1 MKCVWQR
8 NLSLFALMF
17 SCGPHYSYHFCHWV
31 VSCRNIPMQLSLVFS
46 CVEVCKTELRVSKTN
61 TCCEIPGSDIVMWM
75 VAFWE
80 VVPCR
85 DTKIQRQLFLPTLW
99 DTESN
104 SSISDKSH
112 TLKFNA
118 CFPSFGPPLALR
130 SSWLE
135 GGDWP
140 SVTHPTLDL
149 AQRTTGLT
157 FLTKLSLPARSF
169 THNSVNLLHWLLWL
183 SSFGFPC
190 VLFIQVAAEIAIRSH
205 SSVCAHLVCF
215 TFLSE
220 LPVFLHFIFES

>member
-17 SCGPHYSYHFCHWV
+17 SYGPHYSYHFCHWV
-31 VSCRNIPMQLSLVFS
+31 VSCRNIPMQLSLVSS

-104 SSISDKSH
+104 SSISDKSY

-118 CFPSFGPPLALR
+118 CFPSFGPPLALTPADWKEVTGQV
-130 SSWLE
+130 SLIQLLIWHSEQQVSLSWL
-135 GGDWP
+135 
-140 SVTHPTLDL
+140 
-149 AQRTTGLT
+149 
-157 FLTKLSLPARSF
+157 
-169 THNSVNLLHWLLWL
+169 NSVFQLEALLIIL
-183 SSFGFPC
+183 
-190 VLFIQVAAEIAIRSH
+190 
-205 SSVCAHLVCF
+205 
-215 TFLSE
+215 
-220 LPVFLHFIFES
+220 